1 MDHHLSDDLFLLD
14 HKSNFDIFAKIAD
27 LSLFSDRKLSQS
39 TFFICNYNS
48 RNIFERGIALDFS
61 AIGKRIKDLRKSM
74 NLSQQELATGICT
87 QAQISKIEKGEAY
100 PLSNTLYLI
109 SQRLGVD
116 VNYFF
121 DIGITPRL
129 DYVQEV
135 TRQLTAARRNSQ
147 YLQMEQI
154 VKAEMNN
161 PLFTENNKTF
171 QVLLWHKGIC
181 HYMLHRDGTEAVQIL
196 HEAISLTHDI
206 EKVWSERE
214 IEILLSIGSV
224 YFEEGSYEEALD
236 TYVNGHEYLKQIP
249 YIQDHTIVSRLF
261 YNIARVLTR
270 IQRYSES
277 ISYCQKAVRWCI
289 EKDNLYLLGE
299 LHYQYG
305 YNLELQGQFTEALRL
320 LQKAKVIFELQQ
332 DEKYIDHINKKMDLF
347 TVTTGN

>member
-1 MDHHLSDDLFLLD
+1 M
-14 HKSNFDIFAKIAD
+14 
-27 LSLFSDRKLSQS
+27 
-39 TFFICNYNS
+39 
-48 RNIFERGIALDFS
+48 DFS

-135 TRQLTAARRNSQ
+135 SRQLTAARRNSQ

-181 HYMLHRDGTEAVQIL
+181 HYMLNREGNEAIQIL
-196 HEAISLTHDI
+196 RNAISLTHDI

-214 IEILLSIGSV
+214 IEILLSVGSV
-224 YFEEGSYEEALD
+224 YFEEGLYDEALE
-236 TYVNGHEYLKQIP
+236 TYLNGHEYLNQIP
-249 YIQDHTIVSRLF
+249 FIQDHTLVSRLF

-270 IQRYSES
+270 IQCYADS
-277 ISYCQKAVRWCI
+277 ISYCQKAIRRCI

-320 LQKAKVIFELQQ
+320 LEKAKVIFELQQ
-332 DEKYIDHINKKMDLF
+332 DEKYIDFITKKIDSF
-347 TVTTGN
+347 TVFTDN